1 MSVPEKDRLQR
12 KMMGVLLHHVR
23 VRSGRSQAELAAALR
38 VSRHRYAQ
46 YELGQNE
53 ITLPE
58 LEIVAQ
64 QCGVALG
71 FFFDDQ
77 VAVEDDAG
85 ELPAFILVRLQRKV
99 LGIRMREARHCAGKS
114 QKECAAALQVSA
126 RTFAQYEYGEKEIS
140 QDQLSTLASFLG
152 VPADHWATQTTQT

>member
-1 MSVPEKDRLQR
+1 MSVPDKDSLQR

-23 VRSGRSQAELAAALR
+23 VRAGRSQAELAAALH
-38 VSRHRYAQ
+38 VSRNRYAQ

-58 LEIVAQ
+58 LEVVAQ

-71 FFFDDQ
+71 LFFDDQ
-77 VAVEDDAG
+77 VTVDDDAG
-85 ELPAFILVRLQRKV
+85 ELPAITLTRLQRKM
-99 LGIRMREARHCAGKS
+99 LGIRMREARQCADKS

-126 RTFAQYEYGEKEIS
+126 RTFAQYEHGEKEIP
-140 QDQLSTLASFLG
+140 QDQLQVLASFLG
-152 VPADHWATQTTQT
+152 VPAGHWAIQTPPA